1 MLDALAQSPDM
12 SPDGEPAP
20 DDGASANNTAALQTH
35 RQIIQWIAAK
45 NICDYLDDQKLD
57 EIGIRAKRE
66 YDIDENSRSDWK
78 ERTQQAMELAMQVAK
93 EKSYPW
99 PKASNVIW
107 PLMTTAALQFNARA
121 YPAIVSGRDVVK
133 GIVIG
138 KDDGQPLMQHGQPVV
153 NPQTGQ
159 PAWMVPPGAK
169 RIKADKI
176 AEHMSWQLTDEM
188 EEWEPETDALLI
200 ILPIA
205 GCVFRKSYFDP
216 SLARNRALMV
226 SSMKLV
232 INYHAKSMETTPR
245 ITEEVEFYPLEI
257 KSMERSGMWREIEYG
272 PGSTPE
278 ADGDDDAPVQFLE
291 QHRWLDLDDDDF
303 PEPYIVTLHKETSKV
318 VRIVARYE
326 AAGIK
331 LNSQGEIKKIDPVH
345 YYTKYDFVPNPEG
358 GIYGMGFGQLLKPIN
373 EGINTTL
380 NMMLDAGH
388 LANVG
393 GGFIGKGL
401 SMNSGNIR
409 FSLGEW
415 KSVNAAGG
423 TIRENL
429 VSLPTPGP
437 SPVLFQLLGM
447 LVEAGKDIASVKD
460 IVDQPQANTPA
471 TTILAMIEQG
481 LKVFTAIYKRV
492 HRSLKHE
499 YAKLY
504 RLNRIYL
511 DQDATFRRGDEWKS
525 ISRQDYAEGSG
536 VEPISDPTMVS
547 DMQKLG
553 RAQFLLQFR
562 QDELVDG
569 KEILTRAFDAAA
581 IPDTDAL
588 FSKTPP
594 KPNPKFIIDAGRLDL
609 DHQKTDLD
617 RQKLA
622 LEAQRGGRK
631 QEHEEAALQLRA
643 RHDAALIIKEEAAAL
658 LSRAQAINQI
668 AQAAKAAGSHELG
681 WADHELEIIRTQ
693 LQGLELRAT
702 LGTAAE
708 NAPNTITPGTP
719 EAAGAQDSQGMQP
732 LSNGAVPPSQP
743 GLAPPAN
750 TMPIARPVPGGPPV
764 QAPDGNHYI
773 HAPHATGIYQRVVM
787 Q

>member
-1 MLDALAQSPDM
+1 MLDALAQQPDAA
-12 SPDGEPAP
+12 PEGEPAP
-20 DDGASANNTAALQTH
+20 DNGALANNTAALHTH
-35 RQIIQWIAAK
+35 RKIIQWIAAK
-45 NICDYLDDQKLD
+45 NICDYLDDQELD
-57 EIGIRAKRE
+57 KIGIRAKRE

-78 ERTQQAMELAMQVAK
+78 EKTSQAMELAMQVAK

-99 PKASNVIW
+99 PKAANVIW

-133 GIVIG
+133 GVVIG
-138 KDDGQPLMQHGQPVV
+138 QDDGTPAMQNGQPVMD
-153 NPQTGQ
+153 PQTQQ
-159 PAWMVPPGAK
+159 PVWQVPPGAK

-176 AEHMSWQLTDEM
+176 AEHMSWQLTDEQ

-216 SLARNRALMV
+216 SLGRNRSLMV
-226 SSMKLV
+226 SAMKLV
-232 INYHAKSMETTPR
+232 INYTAKSMETTPR

-257 KSMERSGMWREIEYG
+257 KSMERSGMWREIAYTQA
-272 PGSTPE
+272 PNQ
-278 ADGDDDAPVQFLE
+278 DGDDDAPVEFLE
-291 QHRWLDLDDDDF
+291 QHRWLDLDEDDF
-303 PEPYIVTLHKETSKV
+303 PEPYIVTVHKETSKV
-318 VRIVARYE
+318 VRIVSRYE
-326 AAGIK
+326 ADGIK
-331 LNSQGEIKKIDPVH
+331 LNAKGDIKKIDPVH

-358 GIYGMGFGQLLKPIN
+358 GIYGVGFGQLLKPMN
-373 EGINTTL
+373 EAINTTL
-380 NMMLDAGH
+380 NMMIDAGH

-401 SMNSGNIR
+401 SMNSGAIR
-409 FSLGEW
+409 FQPGEY
-415 KSVNAAGG
+415 KMVNATGASV
-423 TIRENL
+423 RESI
-429 VSLPTPGP
+429 VPIPAPGP

-492 HRSLKHE
+492 HRSLKQE

-511 DQDATFRRGDEWKS
+511 DQDTTFRRGDEWKS

-569 KEILTRAFDAAA
+569 KEILTRAFDAAS
-581 IPDTDAL
+581 IPNTDSL
-588 FSKTPP
+588 FAKQP
-594 KPNPKFIIDAGRLDL
+594 KPNPKFIIEAGKLDL
-609 DHQKTDLD
+609 EHQKV
-617 RQKLA
+617 
-622 LEAQRGGRK
+622 AQDNERGARK
-631 QEHEEAALQLRA
+631 QAHEEAALELRA
-643 RHDAALIIKEEAAAL
+643 RHDAALMVKEEAAAL
-658 LSRAQAINQI
+658 LARAQALNQL
-668 AQAAKAAGSHELG
+668 AQAAAASGSHDLG
-681 WADHELEIIRTQ
+681 WAQHDLEIIRTQ
-693 LQGLELRAT
+693 LQALETQAT
-702 LGTAAE
+702 MGTAAE
-708 NAPNTITPGTP
+708 SAPSTITPGTP
-719 EAAGAQDSQGMQP
+719 EAASQNSQGMQP
-732 LSNGAVPPSQP
+732 PSASSPQQA
-743 GLAPPAN
+743 GMAPPAN
-750 TMPIARPVPGGPPV
+750 AMPVPVPVASGPSGGGLPGLPG
-764 QAPDGNHYI
+764 AP
-773 HAPHATGIYQRVVM
+773 Q
-787 Q
+787 

>member
-1 MLDALAQSPDM
+1 MLDALAPQPDM

-20 DDGASANNTAALQTH
+20 DNGALANNTAALHTH
-35 RQIIQWIAAK
+35 RTIIQWIAAK

-66 YDIDENSRSDWK
+66 YDIDENSRSGWK
-78 ERTQQAMELAMQVAK
+78 ERTEQAMELAMQVAK

-133 GIVIG
+133 GVVIG
-138 KDDGQPLMQHGQPVV
+138 KDDGRPLMQNGQPVTD
-153 NPQTGQ
+153 PQTGQ

-169 RIKADKI
+169 RIRADKI
-176 AEHMSWQLTDEM
+176 AEHMSWQLTDEQ

-216 SLARNRALMV
+216 SLARNRSLMV

-272 PGSTPE
+272 PGSAPDQE
-278 ADGDDDAPVQFLE
+278 GDDDAPVQFLE
-291 QHRWLDLDDDDF
+291 QHRWLDLDEDDF
-303 PEPYIVTLHKETSKV
+303 PEPYIVTIHKETSKV
-318 VRIVARYE
+318 VRIVSRYE
-326 AAGIK
+326 ADGIK
-331 LNSQGEIKKIDPVH
+331 LNAAGEIKKIDPVH

-358 GIYGMGFGQLLKPIN
+358 GIYGVGFGQLLKPMN
-373 EGINTTL
+373 EAINTTL
-380 NMMLDAGH
+380 NMMIDAGH

-415 KSVNAAGG
+415 KSVNAPGG

-437 SPVLFQLLGM
+437 SSVLFQLLGM

-460 IVDQPQANTPA
+460 IVDQPKANTPA

-492 HRSLKHE
+492 HRSLKQE

-511 DQDATFRRGDEWKS
+511 DQDATYRRGDEWRS
-525 ISRQDYAEGSG
+525 ISRADYAEGSG

-569 KEILTRAFDAAA
+569 KEILTRAFDAAS
-581 IPDTDAL
+581 IPNTDSL
-588 FSKTPP
+588 FAKQP
-594 KPNPKFIIDAGRLDL
+594 KPNPKFIIEAGKLDL
-609 DHQKTDLD
+609 AHQKV
-617 RQKLA
+617 
-622 LEAQRGGRK
+622 AQDNERGARK
-631 QEHEEAALQLRA
+631 QAHEEAALQLRA
-643 RHDAALIIKEEAAAL
+643 RHDAALMIKEEAAAL
-658 LSRAQAINQI
+658 LARAQAINQV
-668 AQAAKAAGSHELG
+668 AQAAAASGSHDLS
-681 WADHELEIIRTQ
+681 WAQHGLDIIRTQ
-693 LQGLELRAT
+693 LQALETQAT

-708 NAPNTITPGTP
+708 DAPSTITPGTP
-719 EAAGAQDSQGMQP
+719 EAGSQNSQGLQP
-732 LSNGAVPPSQP
+732 PPASSSQAGP
-743 GLAPPAN
+743 APPAN
-750 TMPIARPVPGGPPV
+750 ATPVPVPVPSGPGMAGGLPGLP
-764 QAPDGNHYI
+764 Q
-773 HAPHATGIYQRVVM
+773 
-787 Q
+787 